1 MEMGHSDFI
10 LLADAN
16 YPAVSGA
23 KRLIRMDAAQ
33 IGELLDAILRFMPL
47 DNFVEN
53 PVTVMKPREKEPI
66 PEIWSEYEEIIK
78 RRDNDGAFS
87 GFRLMERLEFY
98 EFARGAFATVQTGT
112 ATGYANIV
120 LQKGVV

>member
-23 KRLIRMDAAQ
+23 RRMVRMDAAPAD
-33 IGELLDAILRFMPL
+33 ELLDAILRFMPL
-47 DNFVEN
+47 DGFVEK
-53 PVTVMKPREKEPI
+53 PVTLMSPREDEPA
-66 PEIWSEYEEIIK
+66 PEIWSEYERIIK
-78 RRDNDGAFS
+78 QRDADRAFS
-87 GFRLMERLEFY
+87 GFRFMERLEFY

-112 ATGYANIV
+112 TARYANII